1 MNRLALVSETTL
13 TAPSHTLSANPP
25 SQAPLPKHRFAQGFD
40 LPYATFAPIHYE
52 SGYAYPLIVWLHD
65 ADSNEQ
71 ELRQVMPLVSMRN
84 YVAIAPRG
92 TCAAK
97 RCRGR
102 FDWSQ
107 TGESIESAHSRIIDS
122 ITVARERF
130 NIHPNRI
137 FLIGRGTGA
146 TMALRTAWSEPNQ
159 FAGVVAIN
167 GPLPSSGSP
176 MRRVNEL
183 RQVPCLLATSRE
195 HETYPADQVC
205 QDLRLLHT
213 AGCTIALRQYPG
225 SDDLTSNM
233 LSDLDRWLMELVC
246 GNRA

>member
-13 TAPSHTLSANPP
+13 TAPSHTLSAHPP
-25 SQAPLPKHRFAQGFD
+25 SQAPLPRHRFAQGFD

-122 ITVARERF
+122 VTVARERF

-146 TMALRTAWSEPNQ
+146 TMALRTAWSEPSQ

-167 GPLPSSGSP
+167 GPLPSNGEPDAPRQRASP
-176 MRRVNEL
+176 SALPSRNFPRARNIPSRPGLPGFAITPYRWLHRSTAPVPRQRRSDE
-183 RQVPCLLATSRE
+183 Q
-195 HETYPADQVC
+195 Y
-205 QDLRLLHT
+205 
-213 AGCTIALRQYPG
+213 ALR
-225 SDDLTSNM
+225 S
-233 LSDLDRWLMELVC
+233 
-246 GNRA
+246 